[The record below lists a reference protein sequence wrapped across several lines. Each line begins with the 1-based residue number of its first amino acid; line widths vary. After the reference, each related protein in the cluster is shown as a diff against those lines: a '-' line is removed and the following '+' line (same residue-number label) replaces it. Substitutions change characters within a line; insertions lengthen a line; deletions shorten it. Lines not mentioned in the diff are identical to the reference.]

1 MQRIASQRSA
11 EKCSPRR
18 LGTAAR
24 SETVTGTH
32 HSVSPRQPGSQ
43 RRLPLVR
50 PKSAGQCLQHIDP
63 PRPTRQPRTLS
74 FPWTGAS
81 VHDAFRQDR
90 DGAAPPVA
98 AGVRP
103 PPIPRLTR
111 QVPSTPQQ
119 QGAVEFAEPTSSSP
133 ADMGCCAPPTALVA
147 RPLPVGGHPS
157 SATPHV
163 LSCRLTRHFGV
174 GTGHHHRAGSRCS
187 HRQVENFA
195 RPLQSC
201 FLRVVPFGRAWSPGW
216 RWPAWP
222 RLYGVI
228 LSAETVVRAMSPGGG
243 ESQHLLLAEVGYEAV
258 RCKTE
263 RLLRPER
270 RRRRPWTALDGQER
284 PAPKANPAT
293 YAALNGKPPARP
305 SRGGAQ
311 IQAVLGALQLSDTW
325 LRGPP
330 VNASGWVV

>member
-1 MQRIASQRSA
+1 
-11 EKCSPRR
+11 
-18 LGTAAR
+18 
-24 SETVTGTH
+24 
-32 HSVSPRQPGSQ
+32 
-43 RRLPLVR
+43 
-50 PKSAGQCLQHIDP
+50 
-63 PRPTRQPRTLS
+63 
-74 FPWTGAS
+74 
-81 VHDAFRQDR
+81 
-90 DGAAPPVA
+90 
-98 AGVRP
+98 VRP

-305 SRGGAQ
+305 GINARRLCPLAPLTWLQ
-311 IQAVLGALQLSDTW
+311 LGARRRQRDACTRSHIPRTGPQLGFRRASAEE
-325 LRGPP
+325 GPRP
-330 VNASGWVV
+330 CPAVRPSSSL